1 VEADD
6 GPRSRDIPGGSLL
19 ALMRV
24 LLDTATF
31 LWAYSSPELLSK
43 KAIGALNE
51 STARELSAVS
61 LSEIAIKTAL
71 GKLDCQKENAI
82 IALSDLRLR
91 VLSYT
96 ATHAYALFDLPLYHR
111 DPFDRQIIAQ
121 AIAED
126 IPIVTSDKIF
136 RRYRGLKIIW

>member
-1 VEADD
+1 
-6 GPRSRDIPGGSLL
+6 
-19 ALMRV
+19 MRV
-24 LLDTATF
+24 LLDTATY

-43 KAIGALNE
+43 KAIQALNK
-51 STARELSAVS
+51 STIRELSAVS

-71 GKLDCQKENAI
+71 GKLDWRKENAT
-82 IALSDLRLR
+82 AGVFDLRLR

-96 ATHAYALFDLPLYHR
+96 ATHAYALFDLPLHHR

-121 AIAED
+121 ALAEN
-126 IPIVTSDKIF
+126 IPIVTSDRIF

>member
-1 VEADD
+1 
-6 GPRSRDIPGGSLL
+6 
-19 ALMRV
+19 
-24 LLDTATF
+24 
-31 LWAYSSPELLSK
+31 LLSK
-43 KAIGALNE
+43 KAIEALNE

-71 GKLDCQKENAI
+71 GKLRWQKENVI
-82 IALSDLRLR
+82 SGLSDLRLR

-96 ATHAYALFDLPLYHR
+96 GTHAYALFDLPLHHR

-121 AIAED
+121 AVAED